1 MIRINKKFLVTISLV
16 FMFLGL
22 VIGCI
27 GFAMGGFS
35 AQSYHAEERRWYQLV
50 GFPTE
55 RAKKFNIFTV
65 W

>member
-55 RAKKFNIFTV
+55 
-65 W
+65 